1 MILCC
6 IQNLKKTDMIGSS
19 DPYVLINL
27 LGTNIK
33 PIKTKSIKNNLNP
46 VWNESFSFN
55 VSIDSLY
62 PTPQPN
68 RYNIDFQRNEMAGKT
83 VVLQIFDKDTMKDE
97 ALGEVSD
104 NKF

>member
-1 MILCC
+1 
-6 IQNLKKTDMIGSS
+6 MIGSS

-55 VSIDSLY
+55 VSIIYLSNISLKAIQY
-62 PTPQPN
+62 F
-68 RYNIDFQRNEMAGKT
+68 RG
-83 VVLQIFDKDTMKDE
+83 MKLLE
-97 ALGEVSD
+97 KQFYF
-104 NKF
+104 KFLTKIQ